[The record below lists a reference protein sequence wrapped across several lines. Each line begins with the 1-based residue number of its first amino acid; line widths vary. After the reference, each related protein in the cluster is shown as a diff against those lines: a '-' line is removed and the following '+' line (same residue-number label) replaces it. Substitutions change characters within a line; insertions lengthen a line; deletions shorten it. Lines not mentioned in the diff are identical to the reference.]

1 LKILRFLGGAGICH
15 FVFLR
20 GPSYPAGSRWFI
32 EGSRLNCS
40 ICEKRKAARY
50 CPAKGEKICA
60 VCCGT
65 EREVTISCPPECAYL
80 VAAHRYEDEHQRAL
94 PADTPFLD
102 ERVPQEILHTHQ
114 QLMAALAFQTAK
126 FASHEASTADPDV
139 IATLAALA
147 ATYKTLQSGL
157 LYEKI
162 PDIPVQ
168 RDLYLALSQFLDE
181 IRRKAAETG
190 QSAALKDV
198 AIFQVIVFL
207 YRMGL
212 LRSNGRPRS
221 RRFIEFL
228 RGQFPQSEE
237 LKREAPR
244 IIVP

>member
-1 LKILRFLGGAGICH
+1 
-15 FVFLR
+15 
-20 GPSYPAGSRWFI
+20 
-32 EGSRLNCS
+32 LNCR

-50 CPAKGEKICA
+50 CPAKVGKICA

-65 EREVTISCPPECAYL
+65 EREVSITCPPDCAYL
-80 VAAHRYEDEHQRAL
+80 VAAHRYEDEHKRAL
-94 PADTPFLD
+94 PTDMPFLE
-102 ERVPQEILHTHQ
+102 ERIPHDILHTHQ
-114 QLMAALAFQTAK
+114 QLIAALAFQTAK
-126 FASHEASTADPDV
+126 FASNQTSTADPD
-139 IATLAALA
+139 ILASLAALGG
-147 ATYKTLQSGL
+147 TYKTLQSGL

-168 RDLYLALSQFLDE
+168 RDLYLALSQFLNE
-181 IRRKAAETG
+181 IKQKAAERG
-190 QSAALKDV
+190 NSAALKDT

-228 RGQFPQSEE
+228 RGQFPQAEE
-237 LKREAPR
+237 LKREEPR

>member
-1 LKILRFLGGAGICH
+1 MLPNYAQLRLSSQGN
-15 FVFLR
+15 
-20 GPSYPAGSRWFI
+20 
-32 EGSRLNCS
+32 RLNCP

-65 EREVTISCPPECAYL
+65 EREVTISCPPDCAYL
-80 VAAHRYEDEHQRAL
+80 VAAHRYEDEHKRTL
-94 PADTPFLD
+94 PPDTPFLE
-102 ERVPQEILHTHQ
+102 ERIPQEILHTHQ

-126 FASHEASTADPDV
+126 FAANEPSVADPDA
-139 IATLAALA
+139 IAALAALA

-157 LYEKI
+157 LYEKV
-162 PDIPVQ
+162 PEIPVQ
-168 RDLYLALSQFLDE
+168 RDLYLALSQFLNE
-181 IRRKAAETG
+181 IKQKAAESG

-228 RGQFPQSEE
+228 RGQFPQAEE
-237 LKREAPR
+237 LKREEPR